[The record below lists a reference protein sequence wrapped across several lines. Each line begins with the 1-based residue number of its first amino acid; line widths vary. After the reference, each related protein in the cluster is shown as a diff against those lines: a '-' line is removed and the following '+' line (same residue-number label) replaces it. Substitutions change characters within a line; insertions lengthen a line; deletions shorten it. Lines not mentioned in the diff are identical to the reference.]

1 MLTQWHRDP
10 FSSLNLDPKYLH
22 RPHRDQDEAA
32 LSSVSLTPTKHVA
45 SKDRTNIKNREED
58 NVENH
63 NDIESEEF
71 DDADNEELI
80 RLAGIIAKG
89 LLLSRKVVWDCVVD
103 RLRFFVSSST

>member
-1 MLTQWHRDP
+1 MIHFIVEFGPEISPSTT
-10 FSSLNLDPKYLH
+10 
-22 RPHRDQDEAA
+22 RDQDEAA
-32 LSSVSLTPTKHVA
+32 LSSVSLTPTKRVA
-45 SKDRTNIKNREED
+45 SKDRTNIKNWEED

-89 LLLSRKVVWDCVVD
+89 SCYLEK
-103 RLRFFVSSST
+103 

>member
-1 MLTQWHRDP
+1 MEINRSSAYPLLLTQWHRDP

-22 RPHRDQDEAA
+22 RSHRDQDEAA
-32 LSSVSLTPTKHVA
+32 LTSVSLTPAKHAA
-45 SKDRTNIKNREED
+45 STNRTSTRNREEEL

-63 NDIESEEF
+63 NDIESEEV

-89 LLLSRKVVWDCVVD
+89 LYHLEK
-103 RLRFFVSSST
+103 